1 MDDTAVVID
10 ALRNKFP
17 ALVLP
22 GKEDICYATQNRQQ
36 AVKAMT
42 ALVDL
47 VLVLGSSNSSNSTRL
62 REVAQSA
69 GVKAVLI
76 DQVQDI
82 TPELLHN
89 VKRVGVTAGA
99 STPEFLVQEV
109 VDYCQQLGAEK
120 NSTVDRGRRRRQVS
134 PAG

>member
-1 MDDTAVVID
+1 MDDTTVVID

-17 ALVLP
+17 ALVL
-22 GKEDICYATQNRQQ
+22 KEDICYATQNRQQ

-47 VLVLGSSNSSNSTRL
+47 VLVLGSSSSSNSTRL

-76 DQVQDI
+76 DQVQ
-82 TPELLHN
+82 TLLQN
-89 VKRVGVTAGA
+89 CCTTSNA
-99 STPEFLVQEV
+99 LV
-109 VDYCQQLGAEK
+109 
-120 NSTVDRGRRRRQVS
+120 
-134 PAG
+134 